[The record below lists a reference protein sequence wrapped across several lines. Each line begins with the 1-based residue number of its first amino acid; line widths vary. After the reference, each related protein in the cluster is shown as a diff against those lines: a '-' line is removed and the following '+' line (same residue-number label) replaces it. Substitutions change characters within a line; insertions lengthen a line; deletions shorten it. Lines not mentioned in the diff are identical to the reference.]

1 MRVTVNKK
9 RNILATSFHDNSNTN
24 VTLYLK
30 NGIAKF

>member
-9 RNILATSFHDNSNTN
+9 RNILATSSYDNSSSN

-30 NGIAKF
+30 NGIAIF